1 MFSIFLIT
9 LILIY
14 LTISLTLFLSQR
26 SLLYHPVEN
35 NYFGDD
41 LKVEIEKVKINTED
55 NLNLLAWF
63 HKKDIKNFKTI
74 LYFHGN
80 AGALSLIHI

>member
-41 LKVEIEKVKINTED
+41 LKVEIVD
-55 NLNLLAWF
+55 PQ
-63 HKKDIKNFKTI
+63 
-74 LYFHGN
+74 
-80 AGALSLIHI
+80 

>member
-1 MFSIFLIT
+1 MPKRIKMFSIFLII

-14 LTISLTLFLSQR
+14 LTISLILFLSQR

-41 LKVEIEKVKINTED
+41 LKVKIEDQNQYFYAPQLNKILVVKSEWV
-55 NLNLLAWF
+55 LN
-63 HKKDIKNFKTI
+63 HEKSNK
-74 LYFHGN
+74 
-80 AGALSLIHI
+80 

>member
-1 MFSIFLIT
+1 MK
-9 LILIY
+9 Y
-14 LTISLTLFLSQR
+14 LNTTIPISWYCQSEKF
-26 SLLYHPVEN
+26 
-35 NYFGDD
+35 
-41 LKVEIEKVKINTED
+41 KVEIEKVKINTED

-80 AGALSLIHI
+80 AGALENRIHKINKFKDINVNFLLLAWD

>member
-1 MFSIFLIT
+1 MPKRIKMFSIFLIT

-74 LYFHGN
+74 LYFCK
-80 AGALSLIHI
+80 SFS

>member
-9 LILIY
+9 LILIN
-14 LTISLTLFLSQR
+14 LTISLILFLSQR

-41 LKVEIEKVKINTED
+41 LKVKIEKVKINTED

-74 LYFHGN
+74 LFFHGN
-80 AGALSLIHI
+80 A